1 MGVRLQN
8 KKPVKAKVSA
18 KGLEFLS
25 PEEGTLTNMGVRLQ
39 NKKLVKVKV
48 SAKGL
53 EPLTNGL
60 KGHCSTIEL
69 RAHFLDGLYS
79 NTHIIRRQ

>member
-1 MGVRLQN
+1 M
-8 KKPVKAKVSA
+8 
-18 KGLEFLS
+18 
-25 PEEGTLTNMGVRLQ
+25 
-39 NKKLVKVKV
+39 

-69 RAHFLDGLYS
+69 RAHSGMHS
-79 NTHIIRRQ
+79 ITRSIQRQLA